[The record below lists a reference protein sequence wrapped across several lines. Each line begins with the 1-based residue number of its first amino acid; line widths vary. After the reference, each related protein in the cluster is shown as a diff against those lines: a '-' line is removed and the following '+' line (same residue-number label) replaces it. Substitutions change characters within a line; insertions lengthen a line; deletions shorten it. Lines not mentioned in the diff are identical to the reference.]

1 MSSSIYRITN
11 KVNGKFYIGKTTKPV
26 EQRFKTHIYNSKKQ
40 NTHLYHA
47 MRKYGIDQF
56 VIEQLELVANHDLL
70 NEKERYWIAQLSPQ
84 YNMTI
89 GGDGGN
95 TSSSPN
101 YKFGMAK
108 RDLSGNKNPMYGRKR
123 NDTSKFLSAAKD
135 KMMQANRCPVICE
148 GIQYPSVGDAQTAYP
163 GCNIRKRLDNPR
175 YPNFYRLRERT
186 KRK

>member
-1 MSSSIYRITN
+1 MEVIMSNSIYRITN

-40 NTHLYHA
+40 NTYLYRA
-47 MRKYGIDQF
+47 MRKYGSNQF
-56 VIEQLELVANHDLL
+56 IVEQLEIINNKQDLDIR
-70 NEKERYWIAQLSPQ
+70 EKYWIEKLSPH
-84 YNMTI
+84 YNMTA
-89 GGDGGN
+89 GGEGGN

-101 YKFGMAK
+101 YIEGMKNRVHPHTPTYGMLGKKHPLKGK
-108 RDLSGNKNPMYGRKR
+108 RLTGN
-123 NDTSKFLSAAKD
+123 F
-135 KMMQANRCPVICE
+135 CPVVCE
-148 GIQYPSVGDAQTAYP
+148 GIEYPSVGDAQIAYP